1 MAIVLAWSIA
11 FADHVFL
18 THVSP
23 KFWSIFFAD
32 VSTDCLPMCRATVGG
47 YVGRYSVDL
56 SA

>member
-23 KFWSIFFAD
+23 KFWSILFAD